1 MGQYIYLP
9 QDPKHPREWI
19 VCKRDDCPRNG
30 EPALVKAHG
39 KGFCSKSC
47 AQRGPE
53 NSMAK
58 RTPDNY
64 NGIHNIVHKVL
75 GKASS
80 CVWGCESSRY
90 EWAHML
96 GEIGSPDE
104 YVEMCKRCHHRFD
117 FAIKT
122 MEPGYRAPHAKLS
135 ESIVRECR
143 KLHAHDVSIV
153 ALAERYGVSQTVMRR
168 AISGQQ
174 WKFV

>member
-9 QDPKHPREWI
+9 HDKKHPREWI

-47 AQRGPE
+47 AQRGAE

-58 RTPDNY
+58 KTPDNY
-64 NGIHNIVHKVL
+64 NGVHNRLHSAQ

-80 CVWGCESSRY
+80 CVWGCEAPKY
-90 EWAHML
+90 EWAHIL
-96 GEIGSPDE
+96 GEMGPPDE
-104 YVEMCKRCHHRFD
+104 YVGMCGRCHRRFD

-122 MEPGYRAPHAKLS
+122 MKPDYQAFNAKLN
-135 ESIVRECR
+135 EAIVRECR
-143 KLHAHDVSIV
+143 KLRAQGVPNV
-153 ALAERYGVSQTVMRR
+153 ALAERYGVHPVVMAN
-168 AISGQQ
+168 AISGKQ
-174 WKFV
+174 WRFV